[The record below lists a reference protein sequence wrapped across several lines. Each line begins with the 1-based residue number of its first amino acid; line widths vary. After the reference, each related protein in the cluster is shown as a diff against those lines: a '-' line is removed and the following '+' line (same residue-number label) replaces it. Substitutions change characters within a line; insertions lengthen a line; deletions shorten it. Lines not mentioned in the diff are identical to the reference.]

1 MDDILFYPKDND
13 DPEDVYDKNNKMRKE
28 ECKVE

>member
-1 MDDILFYPKDND
+1 MIHNCYPKDND
-13 DPEDVYDKNNKMRKE
+13 DPEDIDDQNNKMKKE

>member
-1 MDDILFYPKDND
+1 MKNNCYPKDND
-13 DPEDVYDKNNKMRKE
+13 DPEDIDDQNNKMKKE